1 MATQQ
6 AANTKENK
14 QLTFKFTRGGIKLN
28 IEKLDHFNGKY
39 RDLLLREPLAALPPH
54 EVALLRTHL
63 LAPTLAVVR
72 SNTASGIAAWPRS
85 SAPLQ
90 LVPQL
95 ANNDGDDNTSAAYIH
110 AVLASRDG
118 GFRAAGDVV
127 EQHPYLFWRPP
138 QDVYRASVA
147 ATPPDGSVLAALEQ
161 VLARDDVIW
170 GDGQGVVDA
179 LREMLEPQGVE
190 ALTMHNVLRLVG
202 AGGQDVVSQSSGR
215 MFATLGRDEWQHR
228 LRCVQKLV

>member
-1 MATQQ
+1 M
-6 AANTKENK
+6 
-14 QLTFKFTRGGIKLN
+14 TFKFTRGGIKLN
-28 IEKLDHFNGKY
+28 VEKLDHFNAKY
-39 RDLLLREPLAALPPH
+39 RDLLLRQPLASLPPH

-63 LAPTLAVVR
+63 FTPTLAAVQSATR
-72 SNTASGIAAWPRS
+72 TGIPAWPHA

-95 ANNDGDDNTSAAYIH
+95 AAADDASAAYLH

-138 QDVYRASVA
+138 QNVYRASVA
-147 ATPPDGSVLAALEQ
+147 TTPPDGRVLAALEQ
-161 VLARDDVIW
+161 VLERDDVVW
-170 GDGQGVVDA
+170 TDGQQVMDT
-179 LREMLEPQGVE
+179 LREVLDPQGVE
-190 ALTMHNVLRLVG
+190 TLTVHNVLRLVG

-228 LRCVQKLV
+228 LRCVQELL

>member
-1 MATQQ
+1 M
-6 AANTKENK
+6 
-14 QLTFKFTRGGIKLN
+14 TFKFTRGGIKLN
-28 IEKLDHFNGKY
+28 VEKLDHFNAKY
-39 RDLLLREPLAALPPH
+39 RDLLLRQPLASLPPH

-63 LAPTLAVVR
+63 FTPILAAVQ
-72 SNTASGIAAWPRS
+72 SATHGGISAWPNA

-95 ANNDGDDNTSAAYIH
+95 AADDDDTSAAYLH
-110 AVLASRDG
+110 GVLASRDG

-147 ATPPDGSVLAALEQ
+147 ATPPDGRVLAALEQ
-161 VLARDDVIW
+161 VLQRDDVVW
-170 GDGQGVVDA
+170 ADGQQVMDA
-179 LREMLEPQGVE
+179 LREALDPHGVE
-190 ALTMHNVLRLVG
+190 PLTVHNVLRLVG

-228 LRCVQKLV
+228 LRCVQELV